1 MKITEFNPERDQITF
16 KKYISANDFISIVAA
31 TVSPLFLV
39 DNKPANILNKPN
51 KKEQYYGVYKTIY
64 YTVAL
69 IKYLTDIEIDE
80 DMDITEAYDLI
91 MSKGI
96 YQMFHNNIF
105 SDLCDDVIILDVQVR
120 ELEKTIDSLI
130 SERLAMMKK

>member
-1 MKITEFNPERDQITF
+1 MNITEFNPEKDKITF
-16 KKYISANDFISIVAA
+16 KKYVSANDFISIVAA

-39 DNKPANILNKPN
+39 DDKPANILNKPN

-80 DMDITEAYDLI
+80 DMDITGAYDLI

-96 YQMFHNNIF
+96 YQMFHNNIW
-105 SDLCDDVIILDVQVR
+105 SEMSSDDVILDVQTR
-120 ELEKTIDSLI
+120 DLERTIDSLI
-130 SERLAMMKK
+130 SERLALMKK

>member
-1 MKITEFNPERDQITF
+1 MKITEFNPEKDQITF

-51 KKEQYYGVYKTIY
+51 KKEQYYGVYKPIY

-80 DMDITEAYDLI
+80 NMDITEAYDLI

-96 YQMFHNNIF
+96 YQTFHNNIF
-105 SDLCDDVIILDVQVR
+105 SELCNDVIILDTQTR
-120 ELEKTIDSLI
+120 ELEETINSLI
-130 SERLAMMKK
+130 SERLSMMKK